1 MGCYKHLSRN
11 ECIWRLLPIQNKTTI
26 PRLREINWSNSL
38 FKNKWN
44 ENTMKNGNI
53 SSKPSHPQMVPV
65 PVTIENDAKIAVDKV
80 LIQKGR
86 PKMRMRHSESFKM
99 LPMMNQWNN
108 EEKVDDEK
116 YQYLQISYKSIQ
128 IQIKCQK
135 GTKVQTINKSIL
147 MDGYKVL
154 DVQNGIMPKDE
165 VKIIEDEEERP

>member
-1 MGCYKHLSRN
+1 MG
-11 ECIWRLLPIQNKTTI
+11 
-26 PRLREINWSNSL
+26 
-38 FKNKWN
+38 
-44 ENTMKNGNI
+44 
-53 SSKPSHPQMVPV
+53 
-65 PVTIENDAKIAVDKV
+65 VTIENDAKIAVDKV
-80 LIQKGR
+80 IINKGR

-147 MDGYKVL
+147 MDGYKGV
-154 DVQNGIMPKDE
+154 DVQNGIMPKEE
-165 VKIIEDEEERP
+165 VKIREEEGEST